1 MISVILTLIGLV
13 AMFQGMYWWALLAF
27 LLAISIRGT
36 VIVGFF
42 VGVILLLSGCAQ
54 FTETKNIY
62 IVNSAVN
69 NYVGNP
75 CAFYVGDHCIVMK
88 KTTPRNPDYPK

>member
-36 VIVGFF
+36 MVVGFF
-42 VGVILLLSGCAQ
+42 VGVVLLLSSCGH
-54 FTETKNIY
+54 FTKMENVY
-62 IVNSAVN
+62 IDNSAVN